1 VKIRASE
8 LETCFVECTKIS
20 RINDC
25 SEKDGKGKGTRPQFS
40 DGVNLVSGSIEGVF
54 FCGRHFFPTLI
65 LFFSELIHRGIG
77 FPWIHLMFRYI
88 PGN

>member
-40 DGVNLVSGSIEGVF
+40 DGVDSVFGSIGDF
-54 FCGRHFFPTLI
+54 FFAA
-65 LFFSELIHRGIG
+65 GISSR
-77 FPWIHLMFRYI
+77 L
-88 PGN
+88 

>member
-1 VKIRASE
+1 MKIRASE

-40 DGVNLVSGSIEGVF
+40 DGVNLVSGSIEGF
-54 FCGRHFFPTLI
+54 FFLRQAFLPDFDLV
-65 LFFSELIHRGIG
+65 LFRT
-77 FPWIHLMFRYI
+77 YT
-88 PGN
+88 

>member
-1 VKIRASE
+1 MKIRASE

-54 FCGRHFFPTLI
+54 FAAGVLSFPILIDLFFPNLY
-65 LFFSELIHRGIG
+65 IG
-77 FPWIHLMFRYI
+77 ASVFLGFI
-88 PGN
+88 